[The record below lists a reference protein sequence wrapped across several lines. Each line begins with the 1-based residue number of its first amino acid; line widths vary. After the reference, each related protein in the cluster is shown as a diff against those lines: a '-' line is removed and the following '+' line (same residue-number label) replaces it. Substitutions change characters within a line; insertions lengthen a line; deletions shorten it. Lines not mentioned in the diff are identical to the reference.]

1 MIGNLELQGCS
12 WYDVKHQ
19 STCPETLHQT
29 LPASRVSWL
38 MPNLMIQ
45 CAGPVQN
52 LGILFCENAVIGMS
66 DNEAHIENSPIPP
79 LKEGIHLFFLSGIIQ
94 DFK

>member
-1 MIGNLELQGCS
+1 
-12 WYDVKHQ
+12 
-19 STCPETLHQT
+19 
-29 LPASRVSWL
+29 
-38 MPNLMIQ
+38 MIQ